1 MRLISRRTVLTGA
14 LVAGTMPKAAGA
26 PADSLERGLAEL
38 ERLHGGRLGVAVLDT
53 ARGRPVSHR
62 GDERFAMC
70 STFKFLAAACVL
82 ARVDRGQESLSR
94 MIVVPRTYL
103 LPNSPVTGAH
113 AGAPGLSMGALCQAA
128 VTRSDNA
135 AANLILDSFGGPAAL
150 TAYLRGLGDP
160 ITRLDRHETEMN
172 YVALGDTRDTTT
184 PIAMAGLLRK
194 IVLGD
199 ALSGASRALMTAWLE
214 ATTTGTRRLRAG
226 IPAGWRAGDKTG
238 TVDGVSNDIAVIW
251 PPGRAPI
258 IVTAYYAAA
267 GTSDGERDDVL
278 SQVGRLAT
286 AV

>member
-1 MRLISRRTVLTGA
+1 LTGA
-14 LVAGTMPKAAGA
+14 LAAGTVAGAAGA

-38 ERLHGGRLGVAVLDT
+38 EQLHGGRLGIAVLDM
-53 ARGRPVSHR
+53 ARGRAISHR
-62 GDERFAMC
+62 GNERFAMC
-70 STFKFLAAACVL
+70 STFKFLAAAFVL

-135 AANLILDSFGGPAAL
+135 AANLMLDSFGGPAAL
-150 TAYLRGLGDP
+150 TAYLRRLGDP
-160 ITRLDRHETEMN
+160 ITRLDRHEPEMN
-172 YVALGDTRDTTT
+172 YVRPGDMRDTTT
-184 PIAMAGLLRK
+184 PVAMAGLLAK
-194 IVLGD
+194 VVLGT
-199 ALSGASRALMTAWLE
+199 ALSGASRAQITAWLE
-214 ATTTGTRRLRAG
+214 AATTGTKRLRAG

-258 IVTAYYAAA
+258 IVTAYYAAP
-267 GTSDGERDDVL
+267 GTADGERDDVL

-286 AV
+286 AL